1 MLTLLSVATP
11 SIAAAVA
18 GLVALVLLVVQL
30 AVLGQALYLYYP
42 LVGALLARLTPARRP
57 LAPIAP
63 PPRLAILIA
72 AHNEQAVIGGA
83 LAAIA
88 AQGYPTDAYDV
99 FVVADNCTD
108 NTAAIARRATSG
120 TTEGPGFHEGP
131 GATVFERFTDGPSTK
146 GQALHWLWSQ
156 MRHQGHGGVVVLDAD
171 NQPADRF
178 LATMATE
185 LGRGHAAIQGIR
197 KAKATENGTS
207 GLDALTELCTHRV
220 GAAGRMYLGLGG
232 PLMGSGVAYQASLF
246 DRLIQD
252 VGQTVV
258 EDCEWQAK
266 LALEGTSVLWTDRAA
281 VYDEKTSKA
290 EAMGTQRDR
299 WMAGR
304 GQVAR
309 AFVGKLLWKFL
320 RSGDPLAL
328 DTALYLVAA
337 PRSLLLAGMGGLTLL
352 ALAAPGLPGI
362 WPAWVWL
369 AACSGFV
376 AYVLAGLWLDGAGL
390 RDYARLLTGLTQL
403 PRFTLQM
410 ARATWKALSGAA
422 VRWVPTP
429 HGQ

>member
-1 MLTLLSVATP
+1 MLTVLSVGAPTLVP
-11 SIAAAVA
+11 VLAAVCA
-18 GLVALVLLVVQL
+18 ALLLVVQL

-42 LVGALLARLTPARRP
+42 LVGAVLARCTGPRRELLPA
-57 LAPIAP
+57 AP
-63 PPRLAILIA
+63 PPRLAVLIA
-72 AHNEQAVIGGA
+72 AHNEEAVIAGA
-83 LAAIA
+83 LEAVQ
-88 AQGYPTDAYDV
+88 AQGYPASAYDV
-99 FVVADNCTD
+99 FVVADNCHD
-108 NTAAIARRATSG
+108 QTAAIARRA
-120 TTEGPGFHEGP
+120 
-131 GATVFERFTDGPSTK
+131 GATVYERFTDGGSTK

-156 MRHQGHGGVVVLDAD
+156 IRHQGHGGVVVLDAD
-171 NQPADRF
+171 NQPAPGF

-185 LGRGHAAIQGIR
+185 LGRGHVAVQAIR
-197 KAKATENGTS
+197 KAKNVDGGTS
-207 GLDALTELCTHRV
+207 GLDALTELCTHRI
-220 GAAGRMYLGLGG
+220 GAAGRVWLGLGG

-252 VGQTVV
+252 VGHTVV

-266 LALEGTSVLWTDRAA
+266 LALEGTAVVWTDRAA
-281 VYDEKTSKA
+281 IYDEKTAKP

-309 AFVGKLLWKFL
+309 AFVGPLLAKFARTGSL
-320 RSGDPLAL
+320 LAL

-352 ALAAPGLPGI
+352 ALAAPGLPGM

-369 AACSGFV
+369 ATCAGFV
-376 AYVLAGLWLDGAGL
+376 AYVLAGLALDGAAP
-390 RDYARLLTGLTQL
+390 RDYLRLFKGAAQL

-410 ARATWKALSGAA
+410 ARATWKALTGAA

-429 HGQ
+429 HGR